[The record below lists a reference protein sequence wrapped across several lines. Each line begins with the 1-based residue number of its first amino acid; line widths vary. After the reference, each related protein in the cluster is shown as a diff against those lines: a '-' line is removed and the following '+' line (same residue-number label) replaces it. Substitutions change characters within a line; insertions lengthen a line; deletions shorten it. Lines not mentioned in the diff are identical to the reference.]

1 MWCSVL
7 PRDHFQKAMSFNAE
21 FVIAVLAFF
30 LILAIIIILIQLNA
44 IKFLKFKLENHLS
57 SVQFR
62 REK

>member
-1 MWCSVL
+1 
-7 PRDHFQKAMSFNAE
+7 MSFNAE

-44 IKFLKFKLENHLS
+44 IKSLKFKLENHLS
-57 SVQFR
+57 SVQLR